1 MKKSTL
7 LYEKFILLLTL
18 LLLIGGFS
26 VDVWGAT
33 SSVNTPALWK
43 SCIYD
48 AGDSVVWSAPHV
60 TFKLHGGGNI
70 ESYLNDHVLIQK
82 DRTYTLDWRV
92 DDDYEIHVTQVS
104 VHARSTLDDSYIT
117 VGTNKS
123 SNVGPAVGIGTY
135 TTVNSQSLSLGNTGS
150 VSIRP
155 ESGNGEAIFHMD
167 GLTVTYTIDG
177 EEKTVTFDGTKD
189 WGNNGTEKYKPDSF
203 KIDAPH
209 VTFSLQREM
218 KQYNSGS
225 GKKKHEYFYLTSDEE
240 KAPLKWWVAPGYTIN
255 VNSIEFDS
263 KNQKSWGTTGKGYV
277 STSRGKEVR
286 VRQDENRGTNTFA
299 VSDGGAD
306 NLFGNPATP
315 LTNNEYFSYLKATSR
330 EWNIYG
336 ITLTYTI
343 NPNSY
348 NITLDSEGGSG
359 GSTSVTVTY
368 DSNTQLSITNPEK
381 DGYTFEGWWTNTGGT
396 GTLVIDVDGYLQANV
411 TGYTGEDGVW
421 KKDATTTLYA
431 KWVEN
436 SKTIT
441 LHNQSATT
449 SGTESLT
456 VYYNRNTNLTATP
469 AITIPEKTGYT
480 FEGYYTETSGYGV
493 QFIDRNGN
501 VNANVAG
508 YTDGEKN
515 WISEDGVTLYAY
527 WKQNQVMTWG
537 QTLSTSVR
545 STVIELSASAPGGTV
560 TYTATSNA
568 GTVRIEGNTLTCL
581 TAGSV
586 TVTAHQSGNHDWNA
600 AEDVSKTFIII
611 EHRLTT
617 NPTASGIIYKQT
629 LASST
634 LSGGVATV
642 SGTWSWDDNSVAPG
656 VGTASH
662 VAVFTPNN
670 ASGAFTASDTL
681 HCLVDVTVSRM
692 PTTIEYIGA
701 DSYAVN
707 AANIPATSLFQV
719 RGSNGELLAS
729 PAITLETS
737 DDSKIAIV
745 GGNAVDFLCGGGSAT
760 ITASYAGDANYLA
773 SNLGRSI
780 TVNQLSDAIVWNN
793 VRAEDN
799 KIHVWADTVLTA
811 TMASAN
817 TGITYTIEGGT
828 NVSVEGSTYTITTP
842 GEVTLRATSAG
853 SCTYASVTDTKQ
865 VVVDHCR
872 HFLVWDQDF
881 AALPP
886 DDEEGH
892 IDFSEALTAYAVDST
907 GVATGVTVNYSMP
920 SVDFAHIED
929 GVLYV
934 TGTGSTT
941 ITATTVSDDKFAVV
955 SKTIAVNVLAPG
967 DLGATV
973 GKSTL
978 IDNFNDEAKS
988 VSWTSGH
995 VTFTLS
1001 GNGLYTDK
1009 WVGSKYFYLYA
1020 RSSTYTYELTW
1031 TVNDKDV
1038 NGNSAYIINVKKLSL
1053 DVDRASGLGT
1063 YVTIAGNRSGNIYDS
1078 GNIPAGGLSSGDLN
1092 LGEDGKITITV
1103 ETSDAF
1109 WSNIAVNNINV
1120 LYTLL
1125 PVINTEN
1132 QSVDV
1137 TVCDDNKQLLDLSE
1151 CASLADRSAHAALS
1165 YRVISDNASDA
1176 HITADK
1182 KFYANSVGSYTVRAA
1197 VPQTVCHNPNTA
1209 EFTITVTPAALSLS
1223 PTASD
1228 ITYRQALSAST
1239 LTGTATVGG
1248 CAVAGTWAWSAPATV
1263 PYVGEDQPFAVVF
1276 TPSSDA
1282 DNYSGFTTTA
1292 LVDVKRAQFIFDGSG
1307 DDEENKENWAIV
1319 DNWQSNADPGE
1330 EDVAIIRHDVII
1342 AAEVAVYSL
1351 KIEGESKVTVAPT
1364 GGLTVGAG
1372 GIIDATKDNFKLQ
1385 AGTSGVEKGQTGYLR
1400 ISPDYAGAMPE
1411 ATVELFS
1418 VSYYDQAAG
1427 ADNSAVWQ
1435 GVGSPISE
1443 AGVLAKSVY
1452 TSCWVYSWNEATDG
1466 WVNNRATLKLTPF
1479 VGFSTTQKKEPEGRK
1494 YTYEGHLVS
1503 GAAPVTMDLAYTA
1516 GHGTNLLANSWAAPI
1531 SIPNFES
1538 SDFVK
1543 AAQTIYILNAGTK
1556 AQSDANVGDFTAPGK
1571 YIGVPIQTA
1580 SELAASGYP
1589 VVIPS
1594 MQGFWVQAEGASA
1607 QLQLDYSRLVWG
1619 ADYSGDGSNQP
1630 LRAPKHNAEASPV
1643 TGKMKVSISAGGWSD
1658 FIFLLESEKYLPEY
1672 EDGYDAIKIPSGGMD
1687 LFTVEGENYLGVDA
1701 TSSIIGTRV
1710 GVRTS
1715 EETAYTMTFSHLK
1728 SESDM
1733 SLWDL
1738 EADQKIEINEGTTY
1752 TFFAEPNAEITER
1765 FLIIE
1770 RAGAPTNTTGVDD
1783 AEDEANVHKFIKD
1796 NQLYILKNGVLYNG
1810 TGARVK

>member
-1 MKKSTL
+1 MKTIMKKIQTGAQWSRYCLRSLFVTFL
-7 LYEKFILLLTL
+7 LMLTFGIGQAWGEDISYTTVKTESWAQYGDAFYETNAFANTTGIDQISYTYNS
-18 LLLIGGFS
+18 ISGGEGIIAEYS
-26 VDVWGAT
+26 VDGTNFAEFNTKPAANNGVVTDAIPAGHPARNAVKLRFKAKGAYGWHAIWGLSIRKAT
-33 SSVNTPALWK
+33 SSTDIFPYCVTKEWK
-43 SCIYD
+43 IVTDQYLPINNVISGNYD
-48 AGDSVVWSAPHV
+48 YTDANGVRFVLDIKKENGDDVSIENKKTYLKFACDKNSHKRAKLTWSGTGNYSIQV
-60 TFKLHGGGNI
+60 TKVTVQARNDGGGTSRCVVGGVVQDIDSEVKIN
-70 ESYLNDHVLIQK
+70 ESSSREVSKTKSEGFSNDLLI
-82 DRTYTLDWRV
+82 DFYRNGSGV
-92 DDDYEIHVTQVS
+92 I
-104 VHARSTLDDSYIT
+104 
-117 VGTNKS
+117 
-123 SNVGPAVGIGTY
+123 
-135 TTVNSQSLSLGNTGS
+135 TGS
-150 VSIRP
+150 NYIEQIIVSYKLIYNAKVF
-155 ESGNGEAIFHMD
+155 GFEANRVINNSSY
-167 GLTVTYTIDG
+167 GSATVTVKDTIHGAAGQTSASTTAAYSATPNDGCQFIGWYT
-177 EEKTVTFDGTKD
+177 
-189 WGNNGTEKYKPDSF
+189 DS
-203 KIDAPH
+203 
-209 VTFSLQREM
+209 
-218 KQYNSGS
+218 
-225 GKKKHEYFYLTSDEE
+225 EYSDE
-240 KAPLKWWVAPGYTIN
+240 L
-255 VNSIEFDS
+255 S
-263 KNQKSWGTTGKGYV
+263 KSK
-277 STSRGKEVR
+277 
-286 VRQDENRGTNTFA
+286 
-299 VSDGGAD
+299 
-306 NLFGNPATP
+306 
-315 LTNNEYFSYLKATSR
+315 
-330 EWNIYG
+330 
-336 ITLTYTI
+336 
-343 NPNSY
+343 
-348 NITLDSEGGSG
+348 
-359 GSTSVTVTY
+359 TY
-368 DSNTQLSITNPEK
+368 DSVL
-381 DGYTFEGWWTNTGGT
+381 TNTIPGS
-396 GTLVIDVDGYLQANV
+396 IV
-411 TGYTGEDGVW
+411 TS
-421 KKDATTTLYA
+421 TLYA
-431 KWVEN
+431 KFAG
-436 SKTIT
+436 KTPQTIT
-441 LHNQSATT
+441 WNQTIGNKIRSN
-449 SGTESLT
+449 EFD
-456 VYYNRNTNLTATP
+456 
-469 AITIPEKTGYT
+469 ITDI
-480 FEGYYTETSGYGV
+480 
-493 QFIDRNGN
+493 
-501 VNANVAG
+501 
-508 YTDGEKN
+508 
-515 WISEDGVTLYAY
+515 
-527 WKQNQVMTWG
+527 
-537 QTLSTSVR
+537 
-545 STVIELSASAPGGTV
+545 SASSGLGI
-560 TYTATSNA
+560 TYTASPEGRVSIV
-568 GTVRIEGNTLTCL
+568 GTHVICL
-581 TAGSV
+581 TAGEVTITASQAGNSV
-586 TVTAHQSGNHDWNA
+586 YFPATN
-600 AEDVSKTFIII
+600 VSKTFSIV
-611 EHRLTT
+611 EHAITT
-617 NPTASGIIYKQT
+617 LPTASGIIYKQT
-629 LASST
+629 LASSM

-745 GGNAVDFLCGGGSAT
+745 GGNTADFLCGGSAT

-907 GVATGVTVNYSMP
+907 GEATGVTVNYSMP

-1038 NGNSAYIINVKKLSL
+1038 NGNSAYIINVKKLTL

-1103 ETSDAF
+1103 ETSDLF
-1109 WSNIAVNNINV
+1109 YSNIAVNNINV

-1248 CAVAGTWAWSAPATV
+1248 CAVAGTWAWSAPTTV

-1372 GIIDATKDNFKLQ
+1372 GIIDATKDNLKLQ

-1466 WVNNRATLKLTPF
+1466 WVNNRATLELTPF

-1503 GAAPVTMDLAYTA
+1503 GVAPVTMDLAYTE

-1538 SDFVK
+1538 SDFVN

-1556 AQSDANVGDFTAPGK
+1556 AQSDANEGEFTAPGK
-1571 YIGVPIQTA
+1571 YIGVPVLTA

-1594 MQGFWVQAEGASA
+1594 MQGFWVQAERASA
-1607 QLQLDYSRLVWG
+1607 QLRLNYSRLVWG

-1701 TSSIIGTRV
+1701 TNSIIGTRV

-1715 EETAYTMTFSHLK
+1715 EETAYTMTFSHMK

-1752 TFFAEPNAEITER
+1752 TFFAEPNAEITDR

-1770 RAGAPTNTTGVDD
+1770 RAGASTNTTGVDD